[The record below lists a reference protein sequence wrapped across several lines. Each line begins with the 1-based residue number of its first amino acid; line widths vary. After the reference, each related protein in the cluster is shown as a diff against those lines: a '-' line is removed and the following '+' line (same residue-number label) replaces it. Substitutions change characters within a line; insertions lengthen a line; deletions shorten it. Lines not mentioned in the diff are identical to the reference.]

1 MYAVFLLEPIHMC
14 VHVTTYKLR
23 YYYNTYKCCH
33 VKTVENPD
41 REIVGILKKSGIV
54 NHFKG
59 DIRLT
64 EGGSE
69 SVKKTFATF

>member
-1 MYAVFLLEPIHMC
+1 MYFVEITSVLVLNCFSSVML
-14 VHVTTYKLR
+14 K
-23 YYYNTYKCCH
+23 KQ
-33 VKTVENPD
+33 KTVIVK
-41 REIVGILKKSGIV
+41 IVGILEKLGIV

-69 SVKKTFATF
+69 SVKKTFATFWPKLGSWMMKNV

>member
-1 MYAVFLLEPIHMC
+1 MLIF
-14 VHVTTYKLR
+14 TKLR
-23 YYYNTYKCCH
+23 CNYCTCY
-33 VKTVENPD
+33 PD
-41 REIVGILKKSGIV
+41 RAIIGILKKSGIV
-54 NHFKG
+54 IHFKG